1 MAKFYQTFKEE
12 ELITILKPF
21 QKEKKKKTKE
31 DITLPNSFMRSTL
44 P

>member
-12 ELITILKPF
+12 ELITILKPC
-21 QKEKKKKTKE
+21 QKEKKETKE